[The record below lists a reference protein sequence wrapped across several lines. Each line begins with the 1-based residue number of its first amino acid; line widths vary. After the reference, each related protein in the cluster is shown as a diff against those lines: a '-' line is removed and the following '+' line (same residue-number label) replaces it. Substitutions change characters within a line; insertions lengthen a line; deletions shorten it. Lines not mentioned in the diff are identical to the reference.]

1 MTHPTVLNKIKNK
14 QTKERSLPRTKE
26 KKKRMTM
33 KTEEEKWL
41 STDVY

>member
-1 MTHPTVLNKIKNK
+1 MTHPTVLNKIKKTNK
-14 QTKERSLPRTKE
+14 QKKDRYHAQK